1 MSERGS
7 SMRDL
12 PSALTDG
19 EALNE
24 RLAGRHPVVFLDYDG
39 TLTPIVD
46 RPQDASFPRAC
57 ERRCARSRGAAQS
70 AS

>member
-24 RLAGRHPVVFLDYDG
+24 RFAG
-39 TLTPIVD
+39 TLEDEACGGFDAFLERVMCRVRD
-46 RPQDASFPRAC
+46 RAGGIDGF
-57 ERRCARSRGAAQS
+57 
-70 AS
+70 